1 MAQNIFTTVPFK
13 SNKMF
18 IIFLT
23 MLQAVEVDGHSGWSL
38 AKMTNLHKYLSSN
51 NKFSD
56 ARYTN
61 LDNTI
66 KNKYKK
72 SDRE

>member
-1 MAQNIFTTVPFK
+1 
-13 SNKMF
+13 
-18 IIFLT
+18 